1 MGITLRE
8 GFLEA
13 LKRQRI
19 GVRYREL
26 LVPGVPRW
34 NRRALRH
41 AQQWQDEVA
50 ASIRRR
56 LEAGEPPSFELF
68 EEELELRLGEEP
80 VVPEQWMLFPPSSD
94 EEEEQGVAAIPLP
107 LGPAPGP
114 QGAVVPAPAPA
125 EREEEEREE
134 EAPAAAPVPGP
145 APASPGP
152 APASPGPAPA
162 SPGGSADEAEAPP
175 PKKARSGRLNPI
187 HCPLSLKVSP

>member
-1 MGITLRE
+1 MGVTLRE

-80 VVPEQWMLFPPSSD
+80 AIPAQWMLFPPDSD

-114 QGAVVPAPAPA
+114 QGAVVPE

-134 EAPAAAPVPGP
+134 EVPEAALVPGP
-145 APASPGP
+145 APA
-152 APASPGPAPA
+152 PASPEPAPPEDP
-162 SPGGSADEAEAPP
+162 SDGAEAPP
-175 PKKARSGRLNPI
+175 PKRSRRGRLNST
-187 HCPLSLKVSP
+187 HCSFSLKVSP

>member
-19 GVRYREL
+19 GIRYREL
-26 LVPGVPRW
+26 LVPGLPRW

-50 ASIRRR
+50 AAIRAR
-56 LEAGEPPSFELF
+56 LEAGERPSFEMF
-68 EEELELRLGEEP
+68 EEELELRLTDEP
-80 VVPEQWMLFPPSSD
+80 AIPAQWMLFPPDSD

-114 QGAVVPAPAPA
+114 QGAVVPE
-125 EREEEEREE
+125 ERQEEEEVP
-134 EAPAAAPVPGP
+134 EAVPVPGP
-145 APASPGP
+145 APA
-152 APASPGPAPA
+152 PASPEAAPPEDP
-162 SPGGSADEAEAPP
+162 SDGAEAPP
-175 PKKARSGRLNPI
+175 PKRSRRGKLNFT
-187 HCPLSLKVSP
+187 HCSFSLKVSP

>member
-50 ASIRRR
+50 ASIRAR
-56 LEAGEPPSFELF
+56 LEAGERPSFELF
-68 EEELELRLGEEP
+68 EEELELRLTGEP
-80 VVPEQWMLFPPSSD
+80 AIPAQWMLFPPDSD
-94 EEEEQGVAAIPLP
+94 EEEE
-107 LGPAPGP
+107 
-114 QGAVVPAPAPA
+114 
-125 EREEEEREE
+125 
-134 EAPAAAPVPGP
+134 
-145 APASPGP
+145 
-152 APASPGPAPA
+152 
-162 SPGGSADEAEAPP
+162 
-175 PKKARSGRLNPI
+175 
-187 HCPLSLKVSP
+187 